1 MFETR
6 HAIDQFCGLFFF
18 NSIKDNQKLFIPS
31 PADKCG
37 MKQPGQIYSQQNIIM
52 ITITHRFI

>member
-1 MFETR
+1 MQLTSFVV
-6 HAIDQFCGLFFF
+6 FFFF
-18 NSIKDNQKLFIPS
+18 NSITDNQKLFIPS

-52 ITITHRFI
+52 IIITRRFI